1 MCKMY
6 GLEVHKV
13 FTVYKMHNEKERK
26 KRKKMNINQ
35 TMRTFI
41 RCKLNAYGLY
51 HLICFERPRSRL
63 NEIDT
68 VGFEL

>member
-1 MCKMY
+1 MQNVWF
-6 GLEVHKV
+6 GSAQSVHSLQDAQRK
-13 FTVYKMHNEKERK
+13 RK
-26 KRKKMNINQ
+26 KKKKKMNINQ